1 MKLKFRTLFW
11 AVAAIAVAA
20 MLAFAFRPQPVP
32 VDIAETSRGPLIV
45 TVRDEGRTRVRE
57 EFVVSAPVAGR
68 LLRVDLEPGDHVHA
82 GDAVARIVPSAP
94 SFLDTR
100 AEAEARA
107 AVESAQAA
115 LASAEAERR
124 SAEAEVEFAQTEL
137 SRVVDLRDRDLAAPD
152 ALDRARLRLEVA
164 EAALRAADGRVRSR
178 AAELA
183 AARSRLLQPGR
194 ENGVDSSVPIV
205 SPVDGRVLRVAQES
219 ETVVAAGTEIMSL
232 GDPNDLEIV
241 VEMLSTDAVEVR
253 RGADVIIDS
262 YGRDAPPLRG
272 RVRLVEPY
280 GFTKVSALG
289 VEEQRVNVIVDPAG
303 SADEWA
309 MLEHGYRVEAAVV
322 TWSADDVLRVPV
334 AALFRSGDRWAVFR
348 VDDGVARLT
357 PVETGRSN
365 GQIAEVLSGI
375 DAGERVVLYPG
386 ERVADGVAVR
396 ARN

>member
-253 RGADVIIDS
+253 RGAEVIIDS

-280 GFTKVSALG
+280 GFTKISALG
-289 VEEQRVNVIVDPAG
+289 VEEQRVNVIVDPVG

-309 MLEHGYRVEAAVV
+309 MLEHGYRVEAVVV
-322 TWSADDVLRVPV
+322 TSSADDVLRVPV

-348 VDDGVARLT
+348 VVDGVARLT
-357 PVETGRSN
+357 PIETGRSN
-365 GQIAEVLSGI
+365 GQMAEVLSGL

-386 ERVADGVAVR
+386 ERIADGVLVR